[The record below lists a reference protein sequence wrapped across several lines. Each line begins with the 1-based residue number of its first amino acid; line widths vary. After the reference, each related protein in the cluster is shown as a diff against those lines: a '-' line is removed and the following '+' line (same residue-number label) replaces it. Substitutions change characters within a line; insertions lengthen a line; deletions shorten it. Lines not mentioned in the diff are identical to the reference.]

1 MRHQRRPVRGH
12 GQAWAVATIPVRFA
26 RELIARLPLQATA
39 RQALIARAG
48 IPPGLLDVDG
58 PRVAPPAYRRL
69 NRLAVAAGDDEYLG
83 YLARPVPP
91 GTMAQMLRLLAYLPD
106 LDAAATEA
114 GRVIGLFDGARPW
127 AVEHDR
133 ADGRGRI
140 RLLASRGVQADSLL
154 FAHIQLLGLIH
165 VLGWLA
171 GETVP
176 VQRVIL
182 PAAFAE
188 HAAES
193 RFLFGR
199 AVEHHPGDSA
209 AIVFGPGALAR
220 PVIARPDTAGSFA
233 RRLIDRTTTPTAPTT
248 IEAALRHLLAATRPF
263 AGLRETEAAARLG
276 LTRSTL
282 ARRLAQHD
290 TTFQA
295 IRDELRRDLACALL
309 RRTELSL
316 ADIAERLDYS
326 EPSAFQRAFNQWT
339 GQPPASWRQRH
350 R

>member
-1 MRHQRRPVRGH
+1 M
-12 GQAWAVATIPVRFA
+12 ATIPVRFA
-26 RELIARLPLQATA
+26 RERIARLPLQATA

-114 GRVIGLFDGARPW
+114 GRVIGLFDGAPPW

-233 RRLIDRTTTPTAPTT
+233 RRLIDRMGSQLFTSIAMSGAGPAIVIHFLLTHPASDLAVPVDALPLMLAIGTPVYLGAGLALTGL
-248 IEAALRHLLAATRPF
+248 ALRDRGTA
-263 AGLRETEAAARLG
+263 
-276 LTRSTL
+276 
-282 ARRLAQHD
+282 
-290 TTFQA
+290 
-295 IRDELRRDLACALL
+295 
-309 RRTELSL
+309 
-316 ADIAERLDYS
+316 
-326 EPSAFQRAFNQWT
+326 
-339 GQPPASWRQRH
+339 
-350 R
+350 